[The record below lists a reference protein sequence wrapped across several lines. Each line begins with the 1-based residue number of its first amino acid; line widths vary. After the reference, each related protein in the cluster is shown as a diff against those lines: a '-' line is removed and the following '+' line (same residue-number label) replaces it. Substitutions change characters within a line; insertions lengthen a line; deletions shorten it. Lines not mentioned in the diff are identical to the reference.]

1 MKQALLVFLGGG
13 LGSMLRYSLSKVL
26 RFHFPDVYAGTL
38 LVNLLGSL
46 ILGFLWGMALKNRL
60 VSENQ
65 LLFFATG
72 LCGGFTTFSTFALE
86 QHELFK
92 QGQMLHLILYLAAT
106 LVFGVL
112 LVALGFWV
120 GKSLS

>member
-1 MKQALLVFLGGG
+1 KKQ
-13 LGSMLRYSLSKVL
+13 K
-26 RFHFPDVYAGTL
+26 
-38 LVNLLGSL
+38 L
-46 ILGFLWGMALKNRL
+46 I
-60 VSENQ
+60 
-65 LLFFATG
+65 FATG